1 MKQHSKDIF
10 RGFKK
15 KKKKSRIF
23 KSLAHFEVWSSS
35 QSELMPFFLFYCLQ
49 WSYTVFE

>member
-1 MKQHSKDIF
+1 MI
-10 RGFKK
+10 KK
-15 KKKKSRIF
+15 KKDKELRI
-23 KSLAHFEVWSSS
+23 LTNLTHFEIWSSS